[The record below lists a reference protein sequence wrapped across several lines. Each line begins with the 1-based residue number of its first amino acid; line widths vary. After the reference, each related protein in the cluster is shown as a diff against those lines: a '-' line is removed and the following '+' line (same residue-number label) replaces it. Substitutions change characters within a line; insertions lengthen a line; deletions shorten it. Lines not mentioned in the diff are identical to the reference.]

1 MLTEKLG
8 ILNSFQLIFTDISSV
23 SDKYTFSSEDLILS
37 KKRGYHMELLN
48 LSVKDYLDELSK
60 KVSTPGGGS
69 ALAIVLSLSASLGL
83 MALNFTINKK
93 GYEDKQEKVKE
104 YILKFEEIKNI
115 GEKLIDEDAKSYKA
129 LMDAYRKK
137 DETAIRKA
145 ACYACEVPLTL
156 YLKAKILEEYL
167 IDIHPLCNKN
177 LLSDVDI
184 ALDLINSVYSGSKA
198 NLLLNI
204 ADVPEEKKMEYLS
217 LLK

>member
-1 MLTEKLG
+1 
-8 ILNSFQLIFTDISSV
+8 
-23 SDKYTFSSEDLILS
+23 
-37 KKRGYHMELLN
+37 MELLN

-83 MALNFTINKK
+83 MALNFTVNKK

-104 YILKFEEIKNI
+104 YISKFEEIKNI

-145 ACYACEVPLTL
+145 ACYACEVPHLRN
-156 YLKAKILEEYL
+156 L
-167 IDIHPLCNKN
+167 IQ
-177 LLSDVDI
+177 
-184 ALDLINSVYSGSKA
+184 
-198 NLLLNI
+198 
-204 ADVPEEKKMEYLS
+204 EQ
-217 LLK
+217 

>member
-184 ALDLINSVYSGSKA
+184 ALDLINSVYSGSKT

>member
-1 MLTEKLG
+1 
-8 ILNSFQLIFTDISSV
+8 
-23 SDKYTFSSEDLILS
+23 
-37 KKRGYHMELLN
+37 MELLN

-83 MALNFTINKK
+83 MALNFTVNKK

-104 YILKFEEIKNI
+104 YISKIEEIKNV

>member
-1 MLTEKLG
+1 
-8 ILNSFQLIFTDISSV
+8 
-23 SDKYTFSSEDLILS
+23 
-37 KKRGYHMELLN
+37 MELLN

-83 MALNFTINKK
+83 MALNFTVNKK

-104 YILKFEEIKNI
+104 YILKFEEIKNV

-145 ACYACEVPLTL
+145 ACYACEVPLTGVL
-156 YLKAKILEEYL
+156 QLE
-167 IDIHPLCNKN
+167 
-177 LLSDVDI
+177 S
-184 ALDLINSVYSGSKA
+184 
-198 NLLLNI
+198 
-204 ADVPEEKKMEYLS
+204 
-217 LLK
+217 